1 MRLRRLFFDDFW
13 PESAA
18 EAMKR
23 THARWLTRA
32 LRSPRSRSF
41 RIPTR
46 RVDAGGFEELVR
58 TEAGRAW
65 ADRWWSDAMQAADDM
80 TKD

>member
-1 MRLRRLFFDDFW
+1 MRLQRLFFDDFG
-13 PESAA
+13 PGSAA
-18 EAMKR
+18 ETMKR

-32 LRSPRSRSF
+32 LRSPRSRGF

-46 RVDAGGFEELVR
+46 RVDAGGFDGLVR

-65 ADRWWSDAMQAADDM
+65 AERWWLDAMQAADEM
-80 TKD
+80 IRE